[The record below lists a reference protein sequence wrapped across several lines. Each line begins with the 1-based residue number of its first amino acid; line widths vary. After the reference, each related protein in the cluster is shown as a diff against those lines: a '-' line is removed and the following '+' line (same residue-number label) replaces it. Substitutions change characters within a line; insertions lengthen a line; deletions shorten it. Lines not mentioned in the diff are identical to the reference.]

1 MTILDAFSLS
11 PSSPSAMSSELQR
24 EPSDAWKA
32 QLRNRI
38 AEALRPS
45 YHFTSSGEIKFT
57 VPWSTTFGG
66 IGTHVIK
73 EYVEVMGKLYRLQKS
88 TEEMELERVRRQ
100 AGDEEDYGERVVCP
114 SPARLRAVAE
124 DEKRKEEVQ
133 AMRKEVQ
140 EEGDREL
147 ALLLRAE
154 ELIRWE
160 KRLQAKERALERLAQ
175 EHSMKERGYHERL
188 RVMEQRERD
197 VHEREKALEA
207 RDNRPERFRGW
218 RQRESESKVRG
229 RELPSSWLNRRP
241 TVPPL
246 VNVSVGSR
254 IQEWENISV
263 SVVI

>member
-1 MTILDAFSLS
+1 
-11 PSSPSAMSSELQR
+11 MSSELQR

-45 YHFTSSGEIKFT
+45 YHFTPSGEIKFT

-114 SPARLRAVAE
+114 SPARLRAVVE
-124 DEKRKEEVQ
+124 DEKKKEVVQ
-133 AMRKEVQ
+133 AIRKEVQ

-175 EHSMKERGYHERL
+175 EHGMKERGYHERL

-197 VHEREKALEA
+197 VQEREKAVEA
-207 RDNRPERFRGW
+207 RDNRPERFRGKW
-218 RQRESESKVRG
+218 RPRESESKVRG

-246 VNVSVGSR
+246 VNVNVGSR
-254 IQEWENISV
+254 IQEWENISDLLIEE
-263 SVVI
+263 SIGGTMKGHR

>member
-1 MTILDAFSLS
+1 MTMRHPECAFHSRHR
-11 PSSPSAMSSELQR
+11 SPSAMPSVMRR
-24 EPSDAWKA
+24 EPSDAWKT

-45 YHFTSSGEIKFT
+45 YHFTPSGEIKFT

-73 EYVEVMGKLYRLQKS
+73 EYVEVMGKLYKLQKS
-88 TEEMELERVRRQ
+88 TEEMELERARRQ
-100 AGDEEDYGERVVCP
+100 ASDEEDYGERVVCP
-114 SPARLRAVAE
+114 SPARLRAVE
-124 DEKRKEEVQ
+124 EEKRKEVR

-160 KRLQAKERALERLAQ
+160 KRLQAKERALERSAQ
-175 EHSMKERGYHERL
+175 EYAVKERGYHERL
-188 RVMEQRERD
+188 RVVEQRERD
-197 VHEREKALEA
+197 VQEREKAAEV
-207 RDNRPERFRGW
+207 RDKPERCRGRW
-218 RQRESESKVRG
+218 RPRESESKTRG

-241 TVPPL
+241 TVTPL
-246 VNVSVGSR
+246 VNVGSR
-254 IQEWENISV
+254 IQEWENISPPGRF
-263 SVVI
+263 

>member
-1 MTILDAFSLS
+1 
-11 PSSPSAMSSELQR
+11 MSSELQR

-45 YHFTSSGEIKFT
+45 YHFTPSGEIKFT

-114 SPARLRAVAE
+114 SPARMRAVSG
-124 DEKRKEEVQ
+124 DEKEVQ
-133 AMRKEVQ
+133 ALRKEVQ

-154 ELIRWE
+154 ELVRWE
-160 KRLQAKERALERLAQ
+160 KRLQAKERALERSAQ
-175 EHSMKERGYHERL
+175 EHTVKERSYHERL
-188 RVMEQRERD
+188 GVLEQRERNIQ
-197 VHEREKALEA
+197 EREKAAETK
-207 RDNRPERFRGW
+207 DKPERFRGRW
-218 RQRESESKVRG
+218 RPREPEGKARG

-241 TVPPL
+241 TVTPL
-246 VNVSVGSR
+246 VNVGSR

-263 SVVI
+263 SDVI

>member
-45 YHFTSSGEIKFT
+45 YHFTPSGEIKFT

-124 DEKRKEEVQ
+124 DEKRKE
-133 AMRKEVQ
+133 
-140 EEGDREL
+140 L

-207 RDNRPERFRGW
+207 RDSRPERFRGW
-218 RQRESESKVRG
+218 KQRESE
-229 RELPSSWLNRRP
+229 
-241 TVPPL
+241 TPPL

-254 IQEWENISV
+254 IQEWENISPPGRF
-263 SVVI
+263 